1 MCYDRSL
8 LMISRREDLNFHKRA
23 LETGKR
29 SVISAFISN
38 EIYFDVPDRKNRSE

>member
-8 LMISRREDLNFHKRA
+8 LMISRREVLNFHISGSIRRKRA

-29 SVISAFISN
+29 SLI
-38 EIYFDVPDRKNRSE
+38 